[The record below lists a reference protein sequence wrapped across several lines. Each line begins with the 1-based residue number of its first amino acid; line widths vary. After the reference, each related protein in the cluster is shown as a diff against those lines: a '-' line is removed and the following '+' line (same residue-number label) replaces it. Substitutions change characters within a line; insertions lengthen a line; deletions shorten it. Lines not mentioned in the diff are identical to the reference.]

1 MRLYLIPFCALILTA
16 TLGACSD
23 GETPQA
29 DAGAINPEAT
39 AEPSPEPAPFYVGQW
54 AADPVWCT
62 DQTDGF
68 PITITPTAFEG
79 RENVCEMTEIETTPE
94 GGATARLTC
103 QSEGETIVEPIS
115 FAQAG
120 EQIAILWPE
129 RGTEATLFSRCE

>member
-1 MRLYLIPFCALILTA
+1 MARYLTALCALALTA
-16 TLGACSD
+16 TLAACSE
-23 GETPQA
+23 GEAPEAVAEAGTA
-29 DAGAINPEAT
+29 DASDA
-39 AEPSPEPAPFYVGQW
+39 PSPEPAPFYVGQW

-68 PITITPTAFEG
+68 PIIITEARFEG
-79 RENVCEMTEIETTPE
+79 RENICEMADIETTPE

-103 QSEGETIVEPIS
+103 QSEGETIEEPIT

-120 EQIAILWPE
+120 DQIAIVWPD